1 MTEGKKKRTCPD
13 IMKLSIYSIKQ
24 TILETTAEKVT
35 IPTPQGEITVLDN
48 HIPLITLVNA
58 GAVSYYSK
66 DTWQEIAF
74 SGGVAEIRP
83 GSEIVLLAQ

>member
-1 MTEGKKKRTCPD
+1 
-13 IMKLSIYSIKQ
+13 MKLSIYSIKQ

-48 HIPLITLVNA
+48 HIPLITLVKS
-58 GAVSYYSK
+58 GEISYYTSQNQ
-66 DTWQEIAF
+66 WQKIAF